1 MTPPLVQ
8 VDVWGVDRVAP
19 ALARM
24 ATGRRAL
31 RGTDG
36 LRFAKLL
43 GTGSGRTFSV
53 RDADPG
59 HWALV
64 SVWDGPAQA
73 EAFER
78 HRVARSWA
86 DAATERLRVR
96 LTPVS
101 SRGSW
106 SRSEPFSPAAEP
118 ERDGPVASITRARLR
133 PSRLVRFWSAVPPVA
148 ADLHGTPGL
157 RLAVGIGEAP
167 VGVQGTFSLWSSAR
181 ELVDFA
187 YRRPVHTEVVRR
199 TPVDGWYA
207 EELFARFS
215 VLEVTGTHR
224 GREP

>member
-1 MTPPLVQ
+1 VTPPLVQ
-8 VDVWGVDRVAP
+8 VDVWGVDRIGS

-53 RDADPG
+53 RDADPR

-64 SVWDGPAQA
+64 SVWDGPAEA
-73 EAFER
+73 DAFER
-78 HRVARSWA
+78 HRVSRSWT

-96 LTPVS
+96 MTPVS
-101 SRGSW
+101 SRGAW
-106 SRSEPFSPAAEP
+106 SRSSPFEPTAEP
-118 ERDGPVASITRARLR
+118 VDGPVASLTRARLR
-133 PSRLVRFWSAVPPVA
+133 PTRLVRFWSAVPPVA
-148 ADLHGTPGL
+148 ADLHDTPGL

-167 VGVQGTFSLWSSAR
+167 VGVQGTFSLWSSAHA
-181 ELVDFA
+181 LVDFA

-199 TPVDGWYA
+199 TPLDGWYA
-207 EELFARFS
+207 EELFARFR
-215 VLEVTGTHR
+215 VLEVTGTHE